1 MKCKAFLLAEYID
14 LNKSPSDKKFRE
26 VNLINTENNK
36 YFVFPYGVVVCW
48 GDGDISDALVLL
60 KDYLTEPISSEQR
73 VSDTYSVVMN
83 SDNKKLFERDT
94 IYLDEDD
101 DSKML
106 AVSHP
111 FAQSLRLIEI
121 EDKTIESI
129 KKISHI
135 PKDLAENGKIRESK
149 KSIFK
154 LQGHL
159 YSLKSKISLEYSILD
174 KPEFFWENPEFDHYY
189 VQVANYLELPARIEV
204 VNRKMETIDQILSI
218 LSDELNHR
226 HSTKLEVIIIVLILV
241 EVITFFLKDIF
252 KLIN

>member
-1 MKCKAFLLAEYID
+1 MKCKAYLLAEYID
-14 LNKSPSDKKFRE
+14 LNKSPSDFKFRE
-26 VNLINTENNK
+26 VNLIKTEKNK

-60 KDYLTEPISSEQR
+60 KDHLIDPISHEQR
-73 VSDTYSVVMN
+73 VSDTYSVVIGAGN
-83 SDNKKLFERDT
+83 PKLFESDT
-94 IYLDEDD
+94 IYISEEDD
-101 DSKML
+101 QKML
-106 AVSHP
+106 AASHP

-129 KKISHI
+129 KQISHI

-159 YSLKSKISLEYSILD
+159 YQLRSKISLEHSILD

-189 VQVANYLELPARIEV
+189 VQVSNYLELPARIEV

-226 HSTKLEVIIIVLILV
+226 HSTKLEIIIIVLILV

-252 KLIN
+252 KLIH